1 MVSTRC
7 KALGPLQTISAS
19 VAVTVTWPD
28 LTDFLLIHPVGHDLS
43 ITYDGTTPTTD
54 LGFIIK
60 KDQTN
65 EVYVGP
71 EMLIKITAKSGDPII
86 NIQPFRKL
94 ADVNT

>member
-7 KALGPLQTISAS
+7 KALGPLTTISAS
-19 VAVTVTWPD
+19 VAVTITWPE
-28 LTDFLLIHPVGHDLS
+28 LTDFLLVHPVGHDLS
-43 ITYDGTTPTTD
+43 VTYDGTTPTID
-54 LGFIIK
+54 IGFIIM

-71 EMLIKITAKSGDPII
+71 EMIMKMTAKSGDPII

>member
-7 KALGPLQTISAS
+7 KALGPLTTISAS
-19 VAVTVTWPD
+19 VAVTITWPE
-28 LTDFLLIHPVGHDLS
+28 LTDFLLVHPVGHDLS
-43 ITYDGTTPTTD
+43 VTYDGTTPTID
-54 LGFIIK
+54 IGFIIK

-71 EMLIKITAKSGDPII
+71 EMVMKIAAKSGDPVI

>member
-7 KALGPLQTISAS
+7 KALGPLTTISAS
-19 VAVTVTWPD
+19 VAVTVTWPE
-28 LTDFLLIHPVGHDLS
+28 LTDFLLVHPVGHDLS
-43 ITYDGTTPTTD
+43 VTYDGTTPTID
-54 LGFIIK
+54 VGFIIK

-71 EMLIKITAKSGDPII
+71 EMLMKIAAKSGDPVIS
-86 NIQPFRKL
+86 IQPFRKL

>member
-7 KALGPLQTISAS
+7 KALGPLTTISAS
-19 VAVTVTWPD
+19 VAVTITWPE
-28 LTDFLLIHPVGHDLS
+28 LTDFLLVHPVGHDLS
-43 ITYDGTTPTTD
+43 VTYDGTTPTID
-54 LGFIIK
+54 VGFIIK

-71 EMLIKITAKSGDPII
+71 EMVMKIAAKSGDPVI

>member
-7 KALGPLQTISAS
+7 KALGPLTTISAS
-19 VAVTVTWPD
+19 VAVTITWPE
-28 LTDFLLIHPVGHDLS
+28 LTDFLLVHPVHHDVCV
-43 ITYDGTTPTTD
+43 TFDGTTPTAD
-54 LGFIIK
+54 IGFIINK
-60 KDQTN
+60 NQTH

-71 EMLIKITAKSGDPII
+71 EMLVKMKAHSGDPII